1 MRILSIDS
9 SLGTQLAVVES
20 AGTAE
25 TVDRPGGSAATG
37 GLALRVL
44 TQAEQ
49 PDTRR
54 HAESLGRMLSE
65 SLSAPDVVDCPL
77 DKNVVVEE
85 GATIGVDHAQDVER
99 GFTVTESGITV
110 VPKGTV
116 VRK

>member
-49 PDTRR
+49 LYRLT
-54 HAESLGRMLSE
+54 
-65 SLSAPDVVDCPL
+65 
-77 DKNVVVEE
+77 N
-85 GATIGVDHAQDVER
+85 
-99 GFTVTESGITV
+99 FN
-110 VPKGTV
+110 
-116 VRK
+116 